1 MKKFILFLSVFLIL
15 ITLSTFNPKN
25 FKINNKFFAVKNIL
39 VVNTKI
45 LNNKYVKNL
54 FWNELENN
62 NILFLDLN
70 KIQKIT
76 AKEELISHI
85 EIKKK
90 YPNTIIIKVFEKEP
104 IAIYFDKKKF
114 YYITKEGDLTDYFKS
129 KLLNSL
135 PNVIGSKEEFMIIFK
150 SLKDLDFP
158 LLEIE
163 SLHQHAIG
171 RWDILLK
178 NKKLIKLPKKNFKE
192 SIQNYIEIHNDPNFK
207 KYSVFD
213 FRVKDQLIL
222 K

>member
-1 MKKFILFLSVFLIL
+1 MKKFILFLSLFLIL

-25 FKINNKFFAVKNIL
+25 FKSNNKFFAIKNIL

-45 LNNKYVKNL
+45 LNNKDIKTL

-114 YYITKEGDLTDYFKS
+114 YYITKEGDLIYYFKS

-150 SLKDLDFP
+150 SLKDQDFP

-163 SLHQHAIG
+163 SLRQHAIG

-178 NKKLIKLPKKNFKE
+178 NKKLIKLPKNNFKE

>member
-1 MKKFILFLSVFLIL
+1 M
-15 ITLSTFNPKN
+15 
-25 FKINNKFFAVKNIL
+25 
-39 VVNTKI
+39 
-45 LNNKYVKNL
+45 

-114 YYITKEGDLTDYFKS
+114 YYITKEGDLTDYFNS

-150 SLKDLDFP
+150 SLKDQDFP

-163 SLHQHAIG
+163 SLRQHAIG

-213 FRVKDQLIL
+213 FRIKGQLIL

>member
-1 MKKFILFLSVFLIL
+1 MKKFILFLSLFLIL

-25 FKINNKFFAVKNIL
+25 FKSNNKFFAVKNIL

-129 KLLNSL
+129 RLLNSL

-213 FRVKDQLIL
+213 FRIKDQLIL